1 MGFGDL
7 AGSALRLSLGRS
19 TTQALVDAVAGRVQ
33 MAVARVRAGGGI
45 AAPIR

>member
-19 TTQALVDAVAGRVQ
+19 TTGADVQAAAERVQ
-33 MAVARVRAGGGI
+33 VAVARVRGGGGI

>member
-19 TTQALVDAVAGRVQ
+19 TTGAEVQAAAE
-33 MAVARVRAGGGI
+33 RVRIAVSRVREGG
-45 AAPIR
+45 

>member
-19 TTQALVDAVAGRVQ
+19 TTGADVQVAAERVRI
-33 MAVARVRAGGGI
+33 AVARVRQGG
-45 AAPIR
+45 

>member
-1 MGFGDL
+1 MGFGEL

-19 TTQALVDAVAGRVQ
+19 TTRGLVAAAAERVQ
-33 MAVARVRAGGGI
+33 VAVARVRAGGEI